1 MKMLS
6 HSETSFLQALLNWSA
21 DLISRAKGSTKP
33 NYSADQIAAE
43 VAAKGSPSG
52 A

>member
-6 HSETSFLQALLNWSA
+6 HSETSFLHALLNWCA
-21 DLISRAKGSTKP
+21 DLTARAKGPAKP
-33 NYSADQIAAE
+33 DYSADQIAAE
-43 VAAKGSPSG
+43 VAASGSPSG